1 MDHRTREMISQ
12 SAFIYLE
19 NGAKDRDSAHK
30 LKPEHIRSDC
40 SSIFLC
46 FVGEMKISSCASANL
61 RSVIKYITFQFFLS
75 MLSIQ
80 ISFKLN

>member
-30 LKPEHIRSDC
+30 LKPEHIRSDL
-40 SSIFLC
+40 F
-46 FVGEMKISSCASANL
+46 
-61 RSVIKYITFQFFLS
+61 
-75 MLSIQ
+75 
-80 ISFKLN
+80 